1 MVATR
6 AEQDAGPLATSIST
20 RTASSSSAAHSI
32 STKTNQL
39 PAWVQAAMEQEKLSQ
54 PWKQHAG
61 AAERDDPDF
70 AQSRDTV
77 TFYDDKIKV
86 CYGEGSMAA

>member
-1 MVATR
+1 MVSAR
-6 AEQDAGPLATSIST
+6 AESDAGPLATPAST
-20 RTASSSSAAHSI
+20 TSSTDHSVSA
-32 STKTNQL
+32 TTQL
-39 PAWVQAAMEQEKLSQ
+39 PSWVQAAMEQEKLSQ

-61 AAERDDPDF
+61 AEKDDPDF

-77 TFYDDKIKV
+77 SFYDDKIKV